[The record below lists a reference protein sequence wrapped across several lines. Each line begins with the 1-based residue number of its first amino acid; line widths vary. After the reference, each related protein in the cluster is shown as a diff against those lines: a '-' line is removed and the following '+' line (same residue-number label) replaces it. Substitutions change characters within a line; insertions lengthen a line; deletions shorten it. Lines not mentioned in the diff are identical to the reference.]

1 MKIIKTVTET
11 TSKPFALVIAKDE
24 SDAEIFA
31 QQYTYLI
38 DEYFEGMETGT
49 ATEIDKSDF
58 QTEIMNAISIRM
70 YVKDFK
76 VFHVPFN

>member
-11 TSKPFALVIAKDE
+11 EFKPFALVIANDE

-31 QQYTYLI
+31 QENAHLI
-38 DEYFEGMETGT
+38 EPYFEGMETGS

-58 QTEIMNAISIRM
+58 QEFFLNKETEIR
-70 YVKDFK
+70 KG